1 MVRLLPLTIV
11 VKPVL
16 MSSTTRTRSSN
27 SSIRIIRLRSI
38 RDGKEAVRPNCVY
51 TEWKEVLTTR
61 EYLLADKKKRLTEI
75 REKENQEYQAKRATI

>member
-1 MVRLLPLTIV
+1 MVCLLPRSIIV
-11 VKPVL
+11 EPVL
-16 MSSTTRTRSSN
+16 MNSTTRTRSSN

-38 RDGKEAVRPNCVY
+38 RDGKEAVRLAS
-51 TEWKEVLTTR
+51 TLDTQKLMTR